1 MKYLR
6 QICVAVAILL
16 ILYGAMQLID
26 RLSSLVNIYVSWY
39 LWIVFQ
45 IIAAILIIFI
55 GLRLYSLGKTI
66 MAANFTQRRSEARP
80 YVFALLLGGLALL
93 PVTLLPLPSSN
104 GLYAGPLQ
112 LHVLHKPISFSYRLH
127 YRWNHQT
134 GGSILISTTR
144 RYSHGGI
151 QILLDIIPVG
161 ELKLV
166 GWVVIPYE
174 IYDSPGAH
182 PCVISPAVGSIELG
196 NLENGV
202 YSLRILMRG
211 ATDVFA
217 VHKLHNAFSL
227 EEVRVSKGTV
237 APKSEFEKRLDGF
250 RVRSFGASN
259 ISSEVENFVLDR
271 LRGIGGVIDAAQSQ
285 FEGESVDVSFY
296 YGGDLADLRQII
308 AEIANDQPK
317 YSIRIDSNIGW
328 LAQSSQYNFL
338 VVARPEKADSIRALI
353 LQNGL
358 MIYDQ
363 ERAQFYHWDD
373 SIKFYC
379 SSAPLNVVW
388 AELRNELL
396 DSISQKL
403 GLQCGQD
410 FWISYGC

>member
-1 MKYLR
+1 
-6 QICVAVAILL
+6 
-16 ILYGAMQLID
+16 
-26 RLSSLVNIYVSWY
+26 
-39 LWIVFQ
+39 
-45 IIAAILIIFI
+45 
-55 GLRLYSLGKTI
+55 
-66 MAANFTQRRSEARP
+66 
-80 YVFALLLGGLALL
+80 
-93 PVTLLPLPSSN
+93 
-104 GLYAGPLQ
+104 
-112 LHVLHKPISFSYRLH
+112 
-127 YRWNHQT
+127 
-134 GGSILISTTR
+134 LISTTR

-271 LRGIGGVIDAAQSQ
+271 LRDIGGVIDAAQSQ

-308 AEIANDQPK
+308 AEP
-317 YSIRIDSNIGW
+317 
-328 LAQSSQYNFL
+328 
-338 VVARPEKADSIRALI
+338 
-353 LQNGL
+353 
-358 MIYDQ
+358 
-363 ERAQFYHWDD
+363 
-373 SIKFYC
+373 C
-379 SSAPLNVVW
+379 SCPS
-388 AELRNELL
+388 
-396 DSISQKL
+396 
-403 GLQCGQD
+403 
-410 FWISYGC
+410 